1 MELRSFPSSW
11 NEQKIPVRRP
21 NSILKGISQKKIWW
35 SDRKKTDVWRCCN
48 GGMVLVE
55 DGRGK
60 VRLDSMK
67 QVCGVST
74 GVPTDLSQVES
85 TRSPVQMQSGESTR
99 PLPLHN
105 FNIHVSVSGRSV
117 FFCVF
122 WRPTGFAP
130 LLCVAQGRRRLVK
143 LGRARRLIKPH

>member
-1 MELRSFPSSW
+1 ME
-11 NEQKIPVRRP
+11 
-21 NSILKGISQKKIWW
+21 
-35 SDRKKTDVWRCCN
+35 
-48 GGMVLVE
+48 LVE

-85 TRSPVQMQSGESTR
+85 TRSPGQVQSDESTR

-117 FFCVF
+117 FF
-122 WRPTGFAP
+122 
-130 LLCVAQGRRRLVK
+130 LCVLATDRLCTITLRRP
-143 LGRARRLIKPH
+143 GT